1 MIEVGNI
8 VTLDNGTE
16 YLLLEEL
23 TKNDTRYI
31 YSVRVLEDETATDEF
46 LIYEAIVNG
55 EEEFLKVVDDR
66 VLYDELIEEF
76 KDVVADKVLA
86 GDYEEMEEV
95 AE

>member
-31 YSVRVLEDETATDEF
+31 YSVRVLEDETATDEY
-46 LIYEAIVNG
+46 LIYEAIVNDG
-55 EEEFLKVVDDR
+55 EEFLKVVDDR
-66 VLYDELIEEF
+66 ELYDQLIEEF

-86 GDYEEMEEV
+86 GDYDEMEEV

>member
-31 YSVRVLEDETATDEF
+31 YAVRVLEDETPTDEF

-55 EEEFLKVVDDR
+55 GEEYLKGIEDKK
-66 VLYDELIEEF
+66 LYDELIEDF
-76 KDVVADKVLA
+76 KDIVADKVLA
-86 GDYEEMEEV
+86 GHYDDMEEV
-95 AE
+95 A

>member
-31 YSVRVLEDETATDEF
+31 YSVRVLEDETATDEY
-46 LIYEAIVNG
+46 LIYEAIVNDG
-55 EEEFLKVVDDR
+55 EEFLKVVDDR
-66 VLYDELIEEF
+66 ELYDQLIEEF